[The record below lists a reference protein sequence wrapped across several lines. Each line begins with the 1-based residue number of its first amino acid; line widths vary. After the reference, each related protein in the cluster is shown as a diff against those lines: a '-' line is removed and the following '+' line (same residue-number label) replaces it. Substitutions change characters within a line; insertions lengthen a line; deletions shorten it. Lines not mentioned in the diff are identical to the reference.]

1 LQCLCFVDGSPA
13 INCTYTNYV
22 FGIVL
27 PDYTYCMFTQTVF
40 GDDFN
45 WQIGDSATTTPDT
58 GPDVDN
64 TGDRGG
70 NLFFSRYYLPY

>member
-1 LQCLCFVDGSPA
+1 
-13 INCTYTNYV
+13 V